1 MSVPGCA
8 NKDESGLRMPQACSN
23 KSDLRFERFV
33 DPWPWAGAKTQTG
46 LELVTF
52 SVVKKNDR
60 RQPGGDGG
68 RRCKLFS
75 VGRGPAKFQSSSSHQ
90 ANMPTHT
97 YPIEPSAIGPESDMD
112 GNGWLRSVQ
121 SNVLFSFKSVSGVP
135 KISPLQRKEHVSKP
149 AIPQKQPG
157 EQNRK

>member
-60 RQPGGDGG
+60 RQPGGMEGG
-68 RRCKLFS
+68 GVS
-75 VGRGPAKFQSSSSHQ
+75 YSQQEEA
-90 ANMPTHT
+90 
-97 YPIEPSAIGPESDMD
+97 
-112 GNGWLRSVQ
+112 LRS
-121 SNVLFSFKSVSGVP
+121 FRAHHH
-135 KISPLQRKEHVSKP
+135 I
-149 AIPQKQPG
+149 KQTCPHT
-157 EQNRK
+157 RTR